1 MTTRPVPQEECEC
14 VEVNMVTVGRG
25 RAAEPTE
32 LADRLGGNARVHHR
46 LSPMDTRVRELA

>member
-1 MTTRPVPQEECEC
+1 MTTRPVPQEEC

-32 LADRLGGNARVHHR
+32 VADRLGGNARVHHR
-46 LSPMDTRVRELA
+46 LSLMDTRVRELA